1 MKKIYLL
8 SNVMLLSVA
17 AFSQNS
23 PYQGKIGT
31 VTSKPLVH
39 AIAADRVT
47 SPDTTGIVNV
57 TDFLPEFASQSGQ
70 LTIFGYSGGGYIY
83 GNNKDGLNVC
93 AQGYNNVS
101 SPVVP
106 VQVIGAIAWFAKK
119 ERDLAGAGASK
130 VSIKL
135 YAMADNKAYN
145 TNGSGTFNQ
154 TTLNAPGPNG
164 AAKASV
170 DILYD
175 DIDTT
180 TFANANYVTFTTP
193 ASFTGDFA
201 ISMDATTLTAGD
213 TVGLLSDQT
222 LDAQNLDYTFHK
234 LGTKWVVSDQAFSN
248 AAAPDLGT
256 GGLDNNIALFAVLND
271 ATGVNEYFNGMK
283 LTTYPN
289 PAVEKATIEYTLE
302 KNANNVSVFV
312 FDKSGRRILE
322 KNFNTQN
329 AGTYKVDVE
338 TANLSA
344 GTYLYQLNANGRNF
358 TKQFVV
364 TK

>member
-1 MKKIYLL
+1 
-8 SNVMLLSVA
+8 MLLSVA

-31 VTSKPLVH
+31 VTNKPLVH
-39 AIAADRVT
+39 AVSADRVT

-57 TDFLPEFASQSGQ
+57 DDFLPEFASVSGQ
-70 LTIFGYSGGGYIY
+70 LTVFGYTGGGFIY
-83 GNNKDGLNVC
+83 GNNKDGLNIC
-93 AQGYNNVS
+93 AQGYENVND
-101 SPVVP
+101 VP
-106 VQVIGAIAWFAKK
+106 VQVIGAIAWFARK
-119 ERDLAGAGASK
+119 ERDLAGGAASK

-164 AAKASV
+164 TAKATV

-175 DIDTT
+175 NIDTT

-193 ASFTGDFA
+193 VSFPGDFA
-201 ISMDATTLTAGD
+201 LSLDATTLTAGD

-222 LDAQNLDYTFHK
+222 LDAANLDYAFHK
-234 LGTKWVVSDQAFSN
+234 LGSKWVVSDQAFSD
-248 AAAPDLGT
+248 AAAPALGT
-256 GGLDNNIALFAVLND
+256 GGLDNSIALFAVLND

-302 KNANNVSVFV
+302 KNANNVSVLV

-338 TANLSA
+338 TANLAA